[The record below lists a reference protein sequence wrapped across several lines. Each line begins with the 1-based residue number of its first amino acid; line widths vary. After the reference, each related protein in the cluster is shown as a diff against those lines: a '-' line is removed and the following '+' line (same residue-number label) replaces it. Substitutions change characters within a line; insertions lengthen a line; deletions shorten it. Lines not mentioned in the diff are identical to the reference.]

1 MTDCLSLC
9 IFGIPSSLVASHARG
24 FLTLYNPW
32 ISISPT
38 HLVPYPPFLASHL
51 HLPCIACMYI
61 HPVTRTQPPIT
72 HYPSAVTRVLVPLE
86 ALYYLARIYPGCT
99 LSQRWTI
106 FTPLPS
112 LPSRVYMSYLSV
124 ISVSAHIPSL
134 SLHLHLSPGIDLV
147 PPLRTL
153 NLSCR

>member
-38 HLVPYPPFLASHL
+38 HFVPYPPFLASHL

-61 HPVTRTQPPIT
+61 HPVTRTQLPTT
-72 HYPSAVTRVLVPLE
+72 HHPSAVTRVLVPLE

-106 FTPLPS
+106 FTLPS
-112 LPSRVYMSYLSV
+112 LLSPLPSRVYMSYLSV
-124 ISVSAHIPSL
+124 ISVSAHIP
-134 SLHLHLSPGIDLV
+134 PGIDLV
-147 PPLRTL
+147 PPFCFL